1 MTSASPSS
9 ETVTPPSLE
18 TNSHTPASDWL
29 ANCLLHG
36 ERPQPHQVG
45 IIIGQEALQ
54 QINQHC
60 RSDLYREL
68 GGVLLGKAFQ
78 RQGQQWV
85 AVAAALPA
93 ISTQHGPIHFTFTA
107 DVWAQINRDRESR
120 YPQLAIVGWFHTHPD
135 LGVFYSADDV
145 VVHTVAF
152 REMWH
157 IGLVVDPVR
166 HEACFF
172 GWDQQPL
179 TDGLERAILPHEG
192 FYERT
197 DNQPTSVIDWRVGR
211 DRYWDQPRSYR
222 ESGATLSGVNMASDV
237 SPDENTIYAPRND
250 WPVLSSGLGIWLG
263 LLNLFVMFCLLLGVF
278 IPLERRN
285 AALESVV
292 MALADDTMTQ
302 ANALGLAECPD
313 ARLRILA
320 PQAGETVLTGDE
332 ITIIGTAEYAAAN
345 RYTLY
350 LRPSGGEAWTTVR
363 SFRRDQ
369 TFNQL
374 GSLDTAT
381 LIPGSYELRLS
392 ALTTDGT
399 TLGASCTIAFEL
411 K

>member
-9 ETVTPPSLE
+9 ETVTPPTPE
-18 TNSHTPASDWL
+18 TNSHGSASDWL
-29 ANCLLHG
+29 ANCVLHG

-54 QINQHC
+54 QINHHC
-60 RSDLYREL
+60 GSDLYREL

-107 DVWAQINRDRESR
+107 DVWAQINRDRER
-120 YPQLAIVGWFHTHPD
+120 YYPQLSIVGWFHTHPD

-179 TDGLERAILPHEG
+179 NDGLERAILPHEG

-211 DRYWDQPRSYR
+211 DRYWDQPRRYQEAR
-222 ESGATLSGVNMASDV
+222 PTLSGVNMASDMA
-237 SPDENTIYAPRND
+237 PAENTIYAPRNE

-263 LLNLFVMFCLLLGVF
+263 LLSLFVTFCLLLGVF
-278 IPLERRN
+278 LPLERRN
-285 AALESVV
+285 AALETVV
-292 MALADDTMTQ
+292 LTLADDTMAQ

-320 PQAGETVLTGDE
+320 PQAGGEVTAGAEVA
-332 ITIIGTAEYAAAN
+332 IVGTAEYAAAN
-345 RYTLY
+345 RYTLH
-350 LRPSGGEAWTTVR
+350 LRPLGSEAWSLVR

-369 TFNQL
+369 TLNQL
-374 GSLDTAT
+374 GTLDAT
-381 LIPGSYELRLS
+381 TMTPGLYELRLT
-392 ALTTDGT
+392 ALTTEGT
-399 TLGASCTIAFEL
+399 PLGASCTIAFEL